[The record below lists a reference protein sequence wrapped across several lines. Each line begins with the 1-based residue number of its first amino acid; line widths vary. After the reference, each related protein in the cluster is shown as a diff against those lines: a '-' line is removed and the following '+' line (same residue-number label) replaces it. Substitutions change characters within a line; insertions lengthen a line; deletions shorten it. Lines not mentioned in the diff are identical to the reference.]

1 MIELVINDIDI
12 SDKVQ
17 SLQLTAGEKKS
28 NGFTD
33 VNGQEINRSL
43 GRSTGIKVKV
53 TELDE
58 NLRAELMTALEGG
71 TVEVEATGA
80 SGSFEVDG
88 NYSFNYLRRAGK
100 IWEADFSL
108 TQFSA
113 ASGGDSL

>member
-1 MIELVINDIDI
+1 M
-12 SDKVQ
+12 
-17 SLQLTAGEKKS
+17 A
-28 NGFTD
+28 
-33 VNGQEINRSL
+33 
-43 GRSTGIKVKV
+43 
-53 TELDE
+53 
-58 NLRAELMTALEGG
+58 ALEGG

-88 NYSFNYLRRAGK
+88 NYSFNFLRRAGK